1 MLYSV
6 EEICLCILP
15 CIEHSDL
22 GGSLASMQENKSST
36 VCASENKQDRCTMY
50 NVLMDKRKDK
60 RVDKRMDG
68 DDLIRVLAV
77 PRRLHHHVPLYALVV
92 Y

>member
-1 MLYSV
+1 
-6 EEICLCILP
+6 
-15 CIEHSDL
+15 
-22 GGSLASMQENKSST
+22 
-36 VCASENKQDRCTMY
+36 MY

-77 PRRLHHHVPLYALVV
+77 PRRLHHHFPLYALVV

>member
-1 MLYSV
+1 
-6 EEICLCILP
+6 
-15 CIEHSDL
+15 
-22 GGSLASMQENKSST
+22 MQENKSST

-60 RVDKRMDG
+60 RMDG

-77 PRRLHHHVPLYALVV
+77 PRRLHLHVPLYALVV